1 MAIRRGH
8 VEVFHDDQIVVAQPD
23 LDIVKQSLT
32 RLGVVLG
39 PVEENAEL
47 RLALLRDLGNIEAAV
62 HVLRQDSGIGP
73 QLDRFGAERH
83 DLGRGDPAP
92 LDLLV
97 KGVLLQ
103 LAGIFPGWTVE
114 IGKNYRPSYVRGYP
128 HIGGGGDGD
137 PVPAEITP
145 GPPGFGRDLDPQTG
159 RGVRVAVLDTLMFP
173 DPWLTGRYIASPED
187 ILDPEQGHFTVFDG
201 HCAFV
206 SSCILRQAPAAE
218 IHVRPVLGADGDGSA
233 WDAAIAIAETARA
246 GAHVVNLS
254 FGEYRTD
261 DDSAPMV
268 LRTAVERLG
277 SDIVVVA
284 AAGNNGDVNNM
295 PAELVPAGVKPDSV
309 SYPAALPD
317 VVGVGALDRNGDLAA
332 FTPHPAPWIR
342 LLAPGVGLNGAYV
355 RGMVTIEHKDRNGN
369 VLNSNPVYFPG
380 RAIWEGCSFAAA
392 VVSGAIAAGTV
403 PGHRSARQALD
414 ELLHPDPARHDR
426 RIRPAA
432 PAGLARSR

>member
-1 MAIRRGH
+1 MAIRRGR

-23 LDIVKQSLT
+23 LDIVTQSLT

-39 PVEENAEL
+39 PVEGNAEL

-73 QLDRFGAERH
+73 QLDRFGAERRG
-83 DLGRGDPAP
+83 LGQGDPAP

-97 KGVLLQ
+97 RGVLLQ
-103 LAGIFPGWTVE
+103 LAGSFPGWTVE

-342 LLAPGVGLNGAYV
+342 LLAPGIGLNGAYV
-355 RGMVTIEHKDRNGN
+355 RGIVQHQH
-369 VLNSNPVYFPG
+369 F
-380 RAIWEGCSFAAA
+380 
-392 VVSGAIAAGTV
+392 
-403 PGHRSARQALD
+403 
-414 ELLHPDPARHDR
+414 
-426 RIRPAA
+426 
-432 PAGLARSR
+432 